1 VSYVAS
7 IQRVQNDLKDDL
19 YLQCQKADGTG
30 ADISGYSEVRLKVWK
45 LGSTT
50 PKINNA
56 SHVTVDT
63 EASGKLHYTVQ
74 AGDFDTVETYQV
86 EVQVTFTGGKILSFQ
101 GMQIEVV
108 AEAPGVDT

>member
-1 VSYVAS
+1 VSYVDV
-7 IQRVQNDLKDDL
+7 IHVIQNDVAYAI
-19 YLQCQKADGTG
+19 YLQCQIATGTG
-30 ADISGYSEVRLKVWK
+30 ADLSGYSEVRLKVWK

-108 AEAPGVDT
+108 AEAPGADA